1 MNVISFLFVF
11 IGGGLGAVCRYILS
25 VLFGKA
31 NNGFPTGTFLANLIS
46 CIVLGYLMG
55 MFMKSDSSMKLLW
68 MTGFCGGFSTF
79 STFSAENF
87 MLLKE
92 GNYVVAFGYI
102 ALSIILCI
110 IFIFVG
116 LKLSEWVID

>member
-1 MNVISFLFVF
+1 MNVVSFALVF
-11 IGGGLGAVCRYILS
+11 LGGGLGAMCRYAISIPL
-25 VLFGKA
+25 GKTH
-31 NNGFPTGTFLANLIS
+31 NGFPIGTFAANLIS
-46 CIVLGYLMG
+46 CIILGYLMG
-55 MFMKSDSSMKLLW
+55 VFLKSDSSMKLLW

-92 GNYVVAFGYI
+92 GNYAVAFGYI
-102 ALSIILCI
+102 AMSIIVCI